1 MTIVLIL
8 FVVVL
13 FIISLL
19 LWLDRSKLLFLK
31 QNLERDLQNLKLQNE
46 KLEFIYKAEKENSTN
61 NLLIMQ
67 KTLEEKFENISNRVL
82 KSQQDDLN
90 KKHSENLA
98 VILNPFK
105 NDINN
110 FKLLIEKT
118 NETNRE
124 DKGFLKKHL
133 DDLKNMNSA
142 LSKNADD
149 LVNALKGNSKIQG
162 DWGENHL
169 KNILDMA
176 GFIEGI
182 DYDMQFNLKN
192 EDGANLRP
200 DCVISLPDGKK
211 LIVDSKVSISN
222 YIDYI
227 KCEDDITKK
236 RCLELHVSSI
246 KKHIS
251 ELSTKE
257 YQKFLKDNS
266 LDFVFMFIPNEHA
279 YIEALKFDNNI
290 YDNAYKNNVAIT
302 TPSSILPI
310 LRTVKNLW
318 NIEKQNENASKI
330 AERAGQL
337 YDKLVGFVSN
347 MENIDKGLIGAR
359 KAYDDAFKQLS
370 SGRGNAISLAESM
383 KDLGA
388 KTNKDIAVHSKQLL
402 DFDDN
407 N

>member
-1 MTIVLIL
+1 MTIVLIGLVSL
-8 FVVVL
+8 F
-13 FIISLL
+13 FAISLFL
-19 LWLDRSKLLFLK
+19 GIDRKKLLNLNR
-31 QNLERDLQNLKLQNE
+31 NLEKDLQNLHLENE
-46 KLEFIYKAEKENSTN
+46 KLEFIYKTEKENNSK
-61 NLLIMQ
+61 NLISMQ
-67 KTLEEKFENISNRVL
+67 KVLEEKFENISNRVL
-82 KSQQDDLN
+82 KVQREDLD
-90 KKHSENLA
+90 KASSENLSK
-98 VILNPFK
+98 ILNPFK
-105 NDINN
+105 TDINN
-110 FKLLIEKT
+110 FKMLIEKT
-118 NETNRE
+118 NEVNRE

-133 DDLKNMNSA
+133 DDLKNMNTT

-149 LVNALKGNSKIQG
+149 LVNALKGNSKVQG

-182 DYDMQFNLKN
+182 DYNMQFNLKG

-200 DCVISLPDGKK
+200 DCIISLPDGKR

-227 KCEDDITKK
+227 KCDDNDEKK
-236 RCLELHVSSI
+236 RCLDLHISSI
-246 KKHIS
+246 KKHIN
-251 ELSTKE
+251 ELATKE
-257 YQKFLKDNS
+257 YQKLLKDNS

-279 YIEALKFDNNI
+279 YIEALKFDNTI

-330 AERAGQL
+330 ADKAGQL

-347 MENIDKGLIGAR
+347 MEGIDKNLVGAR

-370 SGRGNAISLAESM
+370 SGRGNAISIAEDM
-383 KDLGA
+383 KELGA
-388 KTNKDIAVHSKQLL
+388 KTIKNIGVDVRGGLE
-402 DFDDN
+402 FDDKK
-407 N
+407 